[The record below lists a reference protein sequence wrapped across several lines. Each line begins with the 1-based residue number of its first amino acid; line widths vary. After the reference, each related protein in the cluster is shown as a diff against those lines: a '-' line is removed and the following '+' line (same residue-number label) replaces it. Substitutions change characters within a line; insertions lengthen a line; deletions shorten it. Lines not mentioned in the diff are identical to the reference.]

1 MNATNSGSLPR
12 REAFEDELPPAYTPS
27 ADIQH
32 GETTVEYGPSRP
44 FQPPPASSNSPSV
57 ARPQQQSHQPQT
69 SGRSQRMGS
78 FLNQLAGQLQELAIR
93 PPGSRTESH
102 MTGASSSSYPGHSRY
117 APPAMQ
123 RPLSTGSAPP
133 PLPPRQAPGYEQSR
147 PAPTS
152 ASSDLARGMRGL
164 QGLRSRGK
172 VQHHRLRQ
180 LPPLLTSQL
189 RLVQVQRHDR
199 P

>member
-1 MNATNSGSLPR
+1 MGPVVHIQLHDLSECSCDPR
-12 REAFEDELPPAYTPS
+12 IKIHKGAEVCPPS
-27 ADIQH
+27 AASPIARC
-32 GETTVEYGPSRP
+32 GKPETRLVPEPGRRTTARACDSPSRFP
-44 FQPPPASSNSPSV
+44 KRV
-57 ARPQQQSHQPQT
+57 A
-69 SGRSQRMGS
+69 
-78 FLNQLAGQLQELAIR
+78 
-93 PPGSRTESH
+93 ESH
-102 MTGASSSSYPGHSRY
+102 MTGTSSSSYPGHSHC